1 MMVDMYTA
9 IGCTVLGL
17 IAGFGMGIILTTN
30 D

>member
-17 IAGFGMGIILTTN
+17 VAGIGVGVILTTN
-30 D
+30 H